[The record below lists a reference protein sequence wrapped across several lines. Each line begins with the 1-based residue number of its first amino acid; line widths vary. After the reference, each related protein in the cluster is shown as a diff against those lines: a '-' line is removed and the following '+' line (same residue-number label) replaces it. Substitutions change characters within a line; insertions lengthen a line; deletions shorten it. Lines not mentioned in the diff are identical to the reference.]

1 VAETILS
8 DTGALIWGRRP
19 VPLWPAGLR
28 VVWADRTLPDWL
40 AFELG
45 LPADATYA
53 ALSAG
58 VWNTVVG
65 DEVPKPIRDF
75 LRQRV
80 PCRGSAAWGVSLLNR
95 EWPFG
100 AKPRDMPWSLRTWN
114 CLQDAGL
121 LDRPDALT
129 RLTAPA
135 MLLLKNAGPVTILDF
150 ACVAEVVL
158 AGIDARNAQCGPH
171 AAPDVDDPDWRERVT
186 STDPRFQDLL
196 PEDMGTLADYAR
208 AVSIERGRVADLT
221 RQLRSVERAARR
233 RLSELRGMTLD
244 EALADVVATIG
255 ETRPNEVRPLMQR
268 LGLTGSALAP
278 LDGPNAVNR
287 QMAARLRALEK
298 RFTAPTSEPVFLP
311 QLDAAIRVLEAL
323 APCSVEAAAAEL
335 RARELTTVT
344 DAVAVVLQ
352 AARLFRHRVPAAI
365 DASGTWLR
373 RPVDQHDVHSPDQ
386 KKP

>member
-8 DTGALIWGRRP
+8 DSGVLIWGRRP

-58 VWNTVVG
+58 VWNTIVG

-75 LRQRV
+75 LQQRV
-80 PCRGSAAWGVSLLNR
+80 QCPGSAARAVSLLNR
-95 EWPFG
+95 EWPVG
-100 AKPRDMPWSLRTWN
+100 AKPRDMPWTLRTWN

-135 MLLLKNAGPVTILDF
+135 MLRLKNTGPVTILDF
-150 ACVAEVVL
+150 ACVTEVVL

-171 AAPDVDDPDWRERVT
+171 SAPDVDDPDWRERV
-186 STDPRFQDLL
+186 SSSDPRFQDLV
-196 PEDMGTLADYAR
+196 PDDIGTLADYSR
-208 AVSIERGRVADLT
+208 AVLVERGRVADLT

-233 RLSELRGMTLD
+233 RMRELRAMTLD
-244 EALADVVATIG
+244 EALADVVAMIG
-255 ETRPNEVRPLMQR
+255 QARPNEVRPLMQR
-268 LGLTGSALAP
+268 LGLTGSALVP
-278 LDGPNAVNR
+278 LDGSNALNR
-287 QMAARLRALEK
+287 RAASRQRAQEK
-298 RFTAPTSEPVFLP
+298 RFTAPDGDPVFLP
-311 QLDAAIRVLEAL
+311 QLDAAMRVLEAL

-335 RARELTTVT
+335 RARGLTTMT
-344 DAVAVVLQ
+344 DAVAVVLK
-352 AARLFRHRVPAAI
+352 AARLFRHRVPAVI
-365 DASGTWLR
+365 DASGAWLR
-373 RPVDQHDVHSPDQ
+373 RPVDQRDAP
-386 KKP
+386 